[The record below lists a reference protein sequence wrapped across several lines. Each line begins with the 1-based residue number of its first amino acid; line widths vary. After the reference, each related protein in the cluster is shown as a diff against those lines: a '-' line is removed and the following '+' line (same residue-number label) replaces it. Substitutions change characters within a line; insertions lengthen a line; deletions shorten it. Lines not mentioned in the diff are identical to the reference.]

1 MKIKT
6 FNKFSEDMG
15 KKILICEKNRSLA
28 LMMKAKLELSGYKI
42 LLVPDGRSALEII
55 YKDRS
60 IDLIIT
66 ELLIPFMT
74 GLELINYIRK
84 DIKLKTPILVIS
96 NNIEQA
102 KIDSFNLGANEYMS
116 KPLSIYE
123 LDVRVK
129 KLLN

>member
-1 MKIKT
+1 
-6 FNKFSEDMG
+6 
-15 KKILICEKNRSLA
+15 
-28 LMMKAKLELSGYKI
+28 MMKAKLELSGYKI